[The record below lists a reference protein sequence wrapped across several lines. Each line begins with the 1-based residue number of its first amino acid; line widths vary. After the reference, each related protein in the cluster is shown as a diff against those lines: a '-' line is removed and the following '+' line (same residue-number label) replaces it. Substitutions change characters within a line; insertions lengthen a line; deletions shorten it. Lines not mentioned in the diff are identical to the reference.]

1 MEQSRVRKGHNRP
14 RISNMT
20 NVHVSMDAPS
30 AQRGS
35 RWQYPTS
42 AATRGPFLPS
52 CHTQEEQEFWGF
64 TLDHLGGLNSAIS
77 FQTSVVERDLP
88 ALTGAHPQAEED
100 DVDHCSQRGAGALAQ
115 SCGTD
120 PDSVHWHCRK
130 ALRVWYSQDTPKRGR
145 GARQNDRYPSKKRRI
160 HG

>member
-1 MEQSRVRKGHNRP
+1 MCTCPWMPHQHREDPG
-14 RISNMT
+14 
-20 NVHVSMDAPS
+20 
-30 AQRGS
+30 GS
-35 RWQYPTS
+35 TQHRLPQGALSFP
-42 AATRGPFLPS
+42 AATHKRSRSFGDLR
-52 CHTQEEQEFWGF
+52 WIIW
-64 TLDHLGGLNSAIS
+64 GGLNSAIS